1 MTKMKKSIFSIF
13 AFGLLFAG
21 CHNGN
26 IEHPDFD
33 YQTISFAYPNPV
45 RTITLG
51 YEADVDNSGDNE
63 HRFKIQAVLGGVN
76 ENRSDHE
83 VTFRIA
89 DELCDNLY
97 FENGEPVLPMPAS
110 YYTITTDR
118 MVIKKGSVLG
128 GVDVQLTDEYFKD
141 PKSVD
146 VNYVIP
152 VLLINSNDSILQGKA
167 KDGVDNPSRLRSD
180 DWSIMPKDFTLYA
193 VKYKN
198 KFDGCW
204 LSQGVDEVDDD
215 GEKSTVDRTV
225 QYWEKVT
232 EQNMRYLTSKS
243 LNRVVLAKSFDM
255 PIINKKGKNDEEHI
269 ECNLILDIDDNGNV
283 SITCE
288 NPDVQ
293 VSGSGTWKEM
303 GEPKAFGDRDRDLM
317 TLDYTI
323 RFEYMKHVPKKT
335 MAYYETKISER
346 LVLRDR
352 QNKQEWFNYELK

>member
-1 MTKMKKSIFSIF
+1 MKKSIFSIF
-13 AFGLLFAG
+13 ALGLLFAG

-51 YEADVDNSGDNE
+51 YEADVDNTNDNL
-63 HRFKIQAVLGGVN
+63 HKFMIKAVLGGVN
-76 ENRSDHE
+76 ENRADHE

-89 DELCDNLY
+89 DELCENLY

-110 YYTITTDR
+110 YYTIATDK
-118 MVIKKGSVLG
+118 MVIKKGEVLG
-128 GVDVQLTDEYFKD
+128 GVEVQLTDEYFKD

-146 VNYVIP
+146 VNYVVP
-152 VLLINSNDSILQGKA
+152 VLLVNSNDSILQGKA
-167 KDGVDNPSRLRSD
+167 KDGVANPSRLNPD

-198 KFDGCW
+198 KFAGCW
-204 LSQGVDEVDDD
+204 LSQGVDEIDDN
-215 GEKSTVDRTV
+215 GEKSTDDRTV

-232 EQNMRYLTSKS
+232 EQNMRYLTTKS
-243 LNRVVLAKSFDM
+243 LNQVVLAKSFDM

-269 ECNLILDIDDNGNV
+269 ECNLILNIDDNGNV
-283 SITCE
+283 TISCE

-293 VSGSGTWKEM
+293 ISGSGTWKEL

-335 MAYYETKISER
+335 MAYYEIKSQER